1 MTWRRRLHELGVL
14 LIAAIGMGASC
25 DEVPPDVSP
34 SIAQP
39 LPQESTVLVE
49 VDVPNVGWVTMPVP
63 QEGAERLARLWCWH
77 DRMKTTDS
85 RLCGSATVG
94 NRNPLNDLDPASV
107 ANAPLPTCQAELC
120 RLRNEVCAG
129 MLLEEAARSPLP
141 RTLESSTAGAPFLFL
156 DLLQIPENARLT
168 ALAKAAAPQ
177 SIRRTTKIRFKP
189 MQAPSRAA
197 ALRGALNRYREAGF
211 IGEALTASDTR
222 VASATCADRF
232 APLPGEP
239 APPAPLLPDADG
251 VTPTW
256 ADVLFMSITDAANQY
271 SGALYRTVDAMRD
284 SAQAGVK
291 GANAELNEVATQ
303 WNGSVDS
310 ATAIANLLAYGQP
323 AGELVGAQQAM
334 ALPTSCGDEHKA
346 SDIGPTGVP
355 VCPPIGEDEGVKNV
369 LEQSRQM
376 QYKPFSLDAVATF
389 TLAKNA
395 FWMQSG
401 AIQTPLPQQ
410 QVLQKAN
417 VTTENI
423 LKAAAYQCAQA
434 QLTGTAMLPAGTV
447 GSGGA
452 IAPVFT
458 GTAKPAGTLPSGAM
472 ASHFSGA
479 VGAAAAQQVGTR
491 SYSASGAIRVLD
503 AFKKTTT
510 KLSAHPAAAGVQPKL
525 TAALDSVAKGLE
537 TETGGRRLE
546 FVLGHSTSPPEG
558 LAVDQLAVII
568 HGVPANASNPAQAG
582 EKYQLVQ
589 GVKGLKCVL
598 NGSIDGAAC
607 DPSHYAID
615 LNAVAAYS
623 TTADSRMTDLSG
635 GYLSA
640 LLTSIPQKDSP
651 AHPITV
657 EHTVYVIRT
666 ADGAPAAFGGVV
678 PMPGTLNLPGAPESS
693 WPTGISATRAVITPA
708 GGTLEQVLQNAV
720 TPNSDDCSK
729 ALTTCAGL
737 PSDLWPPL
745 ESEIVG
751 EPSGQ
756 PFEQSWKH
764 YLGLAKDAA
773 AEADRL
779 GEELLGQGLQM
790 DLRREEMQAKLE
802 ELCGA
807 DIASCG
813 IGSNGQ
819 PDPLVWVTLG
829 DKDACLWEIDGV
841 VCNRQAAKD
850 PPCPIVLNPDE
861 VADATTCGT
870 KFDKYAEL
878 KNKATAVP
886 ARALGLVKTSAQ
898 TTNPGACA
906 AFSALRLGSGPEL
919 DAADPIA
926 KKRKRE
932 DYIRNFIFND
942 FGFERFVQLAK
953 NLRYSE
959 GFADNYKLTVNDEAV
974 VFDTKRPKP
983 GAPNGSLSAPCVI
996 VDADTSTGSKFWTD
1010 PGVECVLSVPTPCSD
1025 HDGCTTPAPT
1035 MFNATLDTEPQA
1047 LRNRWSWGFG
1057 HLRRAVA
1064 TLGVITGELNS
1075 DMMTLA
1081 RIFTRAKF
1089 NPFPSLGDALYNN
1102 SGGAYVTIGN
1112 PPPLEPLWVMH
1123 GTPGG
1128 NQAYKNHAACL
1139 HLFDPQ
1145 REDRGRPVNFNGFLP
1160 NALPLQ
1166 SDSYDF
1172 IAAGTGDGFLV
1183 DDFPILLSLTG
1194 TRAPGG
1200 LDPQMPYCHLAPPSQ
1215 YTAVINGGFS
1225 NFTSAD
1231 WAVNVG
1237 GGVKKTSGY
1246 VGSYVAKVA
1255 AVRKYGAPWSNA
1267 VAEMWQTPQVGE
1279 AFCDDAEP
1287 SPKSAVWRALCFA
1300 PGTDAPLAS
1309 NTDFQRL
1316 GKLPNPGNIFF
1327 ADEKKVGGWL
1337 SPVTPGEKTRY
1348 GQMLFDL
1355 RKGSPASQAVPFQY
1369 PLSQRNI
1376 FDALELACHAQA
1388 RAATGTPVKCEG
1400 LDVDSLP
1407 TTDLEVFSGALT
1419 CLSKQAGSAAERFSV
1434 GPIPKSVLDAF
1445 SKKGALPSTTGLGG
1459 EYLQAM
1465 GRQQQALIRAAED
1478 YAKIQDATA
1487 QLSVAFRKMKSIAEE
1502 DEALD
1507 EAAVASK
1514 YAATFQGMAA
1524 ALSSLAQASDPKNL
1538 FGSNVAHMGA
1548 AAAHFAAAQFQCQA
1562 IAATHKAQEAGQEQK
1577 RLDVVASMVSN
1588 IGAAREAANDF
1599 ALALNDLNQATADLK
1614 LIQKKAAK
1622 ATAGMTFADYANS
1635 PDGKKDPQF
1644 VNVVMRRMFNTKL
1657 LRYEKAFERAKR
1669 LAYLSR
1675 RAIELRFGVDLQRLD
1690 QPMTLVDAPSKWAND
1705 ICDLQGIDYSEIRE
1719 PNPDQPVKG
1728 TTPGAKPLPGDDF
1741 AHAYVGDYV
1750 TKLEDFVNSYPIDY
1764 PLKDGDDT
1772 AVLSLAD
1779 DIFNVSAS
1787 CTKPGRNLLF
1797 FSTEL
1802 NKSDSFEPPSKD
1814 TQGWYVRDCGLSLPS
1829 SGGAPAEEWRG
1840 CIGVIPEVL
1849 NVGNATFGLPRTGLP
1864 KEGLP
1869 YRLRNERCIQVTGAE
1884 GQSTVCPATTEY
1896 KTKGALAQNLV
1907 ALEPGTHVA
1916 SIYALGATPT
1926 AAALLRVVRAS
1937 DDQVI
1942 ASVDITQG
1950 TNQWERT
1957 SLTFVADSSED
1968 YRLEILPSK
1977 AVSDLGSAEN
1987 TWPNLVVSAAQVERA
2002 ILENNAPAATPGTWV
2017 RTDLSR
2023 NVQDPICD
2031 ELRGPA
2037 FRNRFKRRC
2046 EYVCADGIKPS
2057 CGAIDSDSVPSRC
2070 FYEANFNVRLED
2082 IENGS
2087 LIPSGQIAIG
2097 NFNYRH
2103 NLVGLNA
2110 VGTGVASCDGQVASC
2125 YYNGFLEYTLS
2136 HAGDTII
2143 RNYTGGSM
2151 PAKLDRGVIEHGK
2164 LLAAERTI
2172 TNPPSSSDS
2181 ALMETYMKHEYKGRP
2196 LQGLYTI
2203 RIWERPGLRWDH
2215 IDDLQLVWKYHYWTR
2230 FPKAKP

>member
-1 MTWRRRLHELGVL
+1 MLEL
-14 LIAAIGMGASC
+14 LIQLKHKTKT
-25 DEVPPDVSP
+25 DP
-34 SIAQP
+34 
-39 LPQESTVLVE
+39 
-49 VDVPNVGWVTMPVP
+49 VG
-63 QEGAERLARLWCWH
+63 
-77 DRMKTTDS
+77 DY
-85 RLCGSATVG
+85 
-94 NRNPLNDLDPASV
+94 
-107 ANAPLPTCQAELC
+107 ANA
-120 RLRNEVCAG
+120 V
-129 MLLEEAARSPLP
+129 
-141 RTLESSTAGAPFLFL
+141 
-156 DLLQIPENARLT
+156 NAHWL
-168 ALAKAAAPQ
+168 
-177 SIRRTTKIRFKP
+177 
-189 MQAPSRAA
+189 
-197 ALRGALNRYREAGF
+197 
-211 IGEALTASDTR
+211 
-222 VASATCADRF
+222 
-232 APLPGEP
+232 
-239 APPAPLLPDADG
+239 
-251 VTPTW
+251 
-256 ADVLFMSITDAANQY
+256 
-271 SGALYRTVDAMRD
+271 
-284 SAQAGVK
+284 
-291 GANAELNEVATQ
+291 
-303 WNGSVDS
+303 
-310 ATAIANLLAYGQP
+310 
-323 AGELVGAQQAM
+323 
-334 ALPTSCGDEHKA
+334 
-346 SDIGPTGVP
+346 
-355 VCPPIGEDEGVKNV
+355 
-369 LEQSRQM
+369 
-376 QYKPFSLDAVATF
+376 
-389 TLAKNA
+389 
-395 FWMQSG
+395 QSG
-401 AIQTPLPQQ
+401 LIQQVLSQE
-410 QVLQKAN
+410 QVLQKTG
-417 VTTENI
+417 VTTENVV
-423 LKAAAYQCAQA
+423 KAAAYQCAQA

-447 GSGGA
+447 GGGGVF
-452 IAPVFT
+452 APVFT

-546 FVLGHSTSPPEG
+546 FVLGHSSAPPEG
-558 LAVDQLAVII
+558 LAVDQLAVIV

-589 GVKGLKCVL
+589 GVEGLKCVL

-615 LNAVAAYS
+615 LNAVGLFS
-623 TTADSRMTDLSG
+623 STADPRMTDLSG

-640 LLTSIPQKDSP
+640 LVTSIPQKDSP

-678 PMPGTLNLPGAPESS
+678 PMPGTLNLSGAPEPS
-693 WPTGISATRAVITPA
+693 WPSGISATRAVITPA

-720 TPNSDDCSK
+720 TPNSDDCSRT
-729 ALTTCAGL
+729 LTTCAGL

-764 YLGLAKDAA
+764 YLGLAKEAA

-790 DLRREEMQAKLE
+790 DLRREEMQGKLE

-841 VCNRQAAKD
+841 VCNRQKAPNA
-850 PPCPIVLNPDE
+850 PCPIVLNPDE
-861 VADATTCGT
+861 VADATTCAAKTG
-870 KFDKYAEL
+870 FPAG
-878 KNKATAVP
+878 ATAVP
-886 ARALGLVKTSAQ
+886 AKALGLVKTNTQ
-898 TTNPGACA
+898 TANPGACS
-906 AFSALRLGSGPEL
+906 AFTALRFDDAAEL
-919 DAADPIA
+919 DAPVGDGTT
-926 KKRKRE
+926 KKLKRE

-942 FGFERFVQLAK
+942 FGQEQFVQLAR

-959 GFADNYKLTVNDEAV
+959 GFADNYRLTVNDAAV

-983 GAPNGSLSAPCVI
+983 GAPNDSLSAPCEI
-996 VDADTSTGSKFWTD
+996 LEADTSTGSTFWTQKVTCVVPVSGC
-1010 PGVECVLSVPTPCSD
+1010 PGHDACSPPD
-1025 HDGCTTPAPT
+1025 QAHT
-1035 MFNATLDTEPQA
+1035 TLDTEPQA
-1047 LRNRWSWGFG
+1047 LRDRWIWGYG

-1081 RIFTRAKF
+1081 RVFTRAKF
-1089 NPFPSLGDALYNN
+1089 NPFSTTGNDLYDN

-1112 PPPLEPLWVMH
+1112 TPIEPLWVLH

-1128 NQAYKNHAACL
+1128 NQAYKNHAACVDL
-1139 HLFDPQ
+1139 INPLSFAGKP
-1145 REDRGRPVNFNGFLP
+1145 REAPGRPVNFNGFLP
-1160 NALPLQ
+1160 NALPQLL
-1166 SDSYDF
+1166 DPYDF

-1183 DDFPILLSLTG
+1183 DKFPILMSLTG
-1194 TRAPGG
+1194 QPPYLDGG
-1200 LDPQMPYCHLAPPSQ
+1200 LDPQMPYCHLGPPGE
-1215 YTAVINGGFS
+1215 YAAVMAGGFG
-1225 NFTSAD
+1225 NFTSAN
-1231 WAVNVG
+1231 WAVTD

-1255 AVRKYGAPWSNA
+1255 GVRKYGAPWSDA
-1267 VAEMWQTPQVGE
+1267 VAEMWHTPEVGE
-1279 AFCDDAEP
+1279 AFCSDA
-1287 SPKSAVWRALCFA
+1287 SPTPKGAVWRALCFA
-1300 PGTDAPLAS
+1300 PGADASFAS
-1309 NTDFQRL
+1309 NTDFQRF
-1316 GKLPNPGNIFF
+1316 GKLPKPGNVLH

-1388 RAATGTPVKCEG
+1388 RAATGTTVKCEG
-1400 LDVDSLP
+1400 LDVATLP
-1407 TTDLEVFSGALT
+1407 TNDLEVFSGALN
-1419 CLSKQAGSAAERFSV
+1419 CLSKQVGSAAERFSV

-1478 YAKIQDATA
+1478 YAKIRDAGS
-1487 QLSVAFRKMKSIAEE
+1487 QLSLAFRKLKAIADE
-1502 DEALD
+1502 DDALD
-1507 EAAVASK
+1507 AANLASQTAVMFKAVAFALDHVSAETIFK
-1514 YAATFQGMAA
+1514 PGGVGAVAANF
-1524 ALSSLAQASDPKNL
+1524 
-1538 FGSNVAHMGA
+1538 A
-1548 AAAHFAAAQFQCQA
+1548 AAAAET
-1562 IAATHKAQEAGQEQK
+1562 IALQYQNKASDSALEQK

-1599 ALALNDLNQATADLK
+1599 ALALNELNQATADLK
-1614 LIQKKAAK
+1614 LIQKKASK

-1644 VNVVMRRMFNTKL
+1644 VNVVMRRMFNTRL

-1814 TQGWYVRDCGLSLPS
+1814 TQGWYVRDCGLTLPS

-1840 CIGVIPEVL
+1840 CVRVIPEVL
-1849 NVGNATFGLPRTGLP
+1849 NVGNTTFGLTRTGLP

-1869 YRLRNERCIQVTGAE
+1869 YRLRNEPCVPITGAE
-1884 GQSTVCPATTEY
+1884 GQTTVCPSTTQY

-1907 ALEPGTHVA
+1907 GLEPGTHVA
-1916 SIYALGATPT
+1916 SVYALAATP
-1926 AAALLRVVRAS
+1926 AAAAMLRVVRSS

-1942 ASVDITQG
+1942 ASGNITQG
-1950 TNQWERT
+1950 TTQWERT
-1957 SLTFVADSSED
+1957 SLTFVAESSED

-1977 AVSDLGSAEN
+1977 DVSDLGGAES

-2002 ILENNAPAATPGTWV
+2002 ILENNALSATPGTWV

-2070 FYEANFNVRLED
+2070 FYEANFNIRLED